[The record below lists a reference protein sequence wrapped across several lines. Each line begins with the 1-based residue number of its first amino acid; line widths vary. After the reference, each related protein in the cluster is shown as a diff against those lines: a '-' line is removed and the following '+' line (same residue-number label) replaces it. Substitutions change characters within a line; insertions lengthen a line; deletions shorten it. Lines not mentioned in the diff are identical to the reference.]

1 MKRAEIY
8 RTKCIVAVAAALL
21 ILPGCTSLQQSN
33 SIIQVQSSQN
43 TGRAMRLTHAGIK
56 ALSIGAP
63 ADAMKKFSDAIA
75 ADETYGPAHSNLGLM
90 HYDQGNLYQAILSFE
105 QAMEFMPNDPTVYY
119 NLALALESAG
129 KTFEALDLYQQ
140 AVELD
145 GTNPHFLGNLV
156 RLRIRM
162 GERDESV
169 QAQLKDLIVIETR
182 PEWRSWADKQLA
194 LDLNDALDR
203 GPETPDFN
211 QEADN
216 RSDEP
221 ALKKVIDLTPQSGMA
236 LGSTSQPSSSVS
248 GYVGDQPESSQTIL
262 SPPDLTETELL
273 PGPIEGSNQL
283 GPPATDLA
291 PGDYFRD

>member
-8 RTKCIVAVAAALL
+8 RTNCIVAVAAALL

-169 QAQLKDLIVIETR
+169 KAQLKDLIFIETR
-182 PEWRSWADKQLA
+182 SEWRSWADKQLA

-211 QEADN
+211 QEHNDN
-216 RSDEP
+216 RSDP
-221 ALKKVIDLTPQSGMA
+221 APKKVIDLTPKSGPIPAGTPDFENGFVPQS
-236 LGSTSQPSSSVS
+236 P
-248 GYVGDQPESSQTIL
+248 QTIL
-262 SPPDLTETELL
+262 SPPAPEGTELL
-273 PGPIEGSNQL
+273 PGSIGEPGVLNEVPQDGIS
-283 GPPATDLA
+283 
-291 PGDYFRD
+291 PGDYFRE